1 MEDPVDRAE
10 LRANQE
16 VVRATPRWLAGVAI
30 FLLGAGVGALAF
42 GLDTSDPDAAVEDS
56 IAVGCGAQVTLIV
69 DAKDLPAGIYELRA
83 SVGDRMLPM
92 INSMMYPLIGAH
104 RGHQSVLPDDGRLL
118 LVANVPVGKGNDLR
132 YELVGDDLKRAF
144 SGSLNPNTCSSEG

>member
-1 MEDPVDRAE
+1 MEDPVDGAE
-10 LRANQE
+10 LRASQE

-30 FLLGAGVGALAF
+30 FLLGVGVGALAF

-69 DAKDLPAGIYELRA
+69 DAKDLPAGIYVLRA
-83 SVGDRMLPM
+83 SVDDRMLPM
-92 INSMMYPLIGAH
+92 INSMTYPLIGEQ

-118 LVANVPVGKGNDLR
+118 LVANVPVGVGNDLR
-132 YELVGDDLKRAF
+132 YEVVGGDSKPVF
-144 SGSLNPNTCSSEG
+144 SGSLKPTCSSEG

>member
-1 MEDPVDRAE
+1 MEDPVDGAE
-10 LRANQE
+10 LRASQE

-30 FLLGAGVGALAF
+30 FLLGVGVGALAF

-69 DAKDLPAGIYELRA
+69 DAKDLPAGIC
-83 SVGDRMLPM
+83 DRMLHM

-104 RGHQSVLPDDGRLL
+104 RGHQWVLPDDGRLL
-118 LVANVPVGKGNDLR
+118 LVANVPIGKGNDLR
-132 YELVGDDLKRAF
+132 YELVGDDSKPVF
-144 SGSLNPNTCSSEG
+144 SGSLNTSSSER